1 MYNKISK
8 KLKKK
13 LEFAYRSAH
22 MHMSFQTTF
31 PMPLEQII
39 KHILRARCLNTVHP
53 HRDTRRSHV
62 HNWQRRLYFCYFD
75 ARVRRPAGE
84 HSLYYPFNGV
94 YYPLCARVTTSSNLK
109 RTSENRLLADRD
121 LDGHWWRCGTDLLV
135 PESDGVVKP
144 GRHEIVASNLQW
156 CRCCSL

>member
-8 KLKKK
+8 KLKREEK

-39 KHILRARCLNTVHP
+39 QHILRARCLNTVHP

-75 ARVRRPAGE
+75 ARVRRPAGK

-94 YYPLCARVTTSSNLK
+94 YYPFCHMHPIGRATVYIYTHNTPSSINA
-109 RTSENRLLADRD
+109 TNRQP
-121 LDGHWWRCGTDLLV
+121 
-135 PESDGVVKP
+135 PE
-144 GRHEIVASNLQW
+144 
-156 CRCCSL
+156 CTCTCCQDT